1 MELRFLTD
9 DELFARIESLDDA
22 GGSHEAVQAGLEEL
36 FRRLRE
42 QAAPEDLLNVERVI
56 RFVRSAF
63 ADDDEDDGS
72 AGAGVREPRRPAPQS
87 GSASAARRVSDA
99 A

>member
-1 MELRFLTD
+1 VELRLLTE
-9 DELFARIESLDDA
+9 DELFAHIESLDDA
-22 GGSHEAVQAGLEEL
+22 GEPVHQALEEL

-42 QAAPEDLLNVERVI
+42 QAMPEDRGDVERVI

-63 ADDDEDDGS
+63 GDDEGDGS
-72 AGAGVREPRRPAPQS
+72 DDVGVREPRRPAPKS
-87 GSASAARRVSDA
+87 GSAGAARRIGDA

>member
-1 MELRFLTD
+1 MELRLLTD
-9 DELFARIESLDDA
+9 DELFAHIASVDD
-22 GGSHEAVQAGLEEL
+22 GGGRREEVEGALEEL

-42 QAAPEDLLNVERVI
+42 QAPPEGARDVERVI

-63 ADDDEDDGS
+63 ADDEDEGPGS
-72 AGAGVREPRRPAPQS
+72 VGVREPRRPSPHPGSTGACAP
-87 GSASAARRVSDA
+87 VSDA

>member
-1 MELRFLTD
+1 MELRLLTD
-9 DELFARIESLDDA
+9 DELFAHIEALDDDGEPVHA
-22 GGSHEAVQAGLEEL
+22 ALDEL
-36 FRRLRE
+36 FGRLRE
-42 QAAPEDLLNVERVI
+42 QAAPEEHHEVERVI

-63 ADDDEDDGS
+63 GDDEADGS
-72 AGAGVREPRRPAPQS
+72 AGAAVREPRRPAPQS

>member
-1 MELRFLTD
+1 MDLRLLTD
-9 DELFARIESLDDA
+9 DELFAHIASLDD
-22 GGSHEAVQAGLEEL
+22 GGGRREQVEGALEEL

-42 QAAPEDLLNVERVI
+42 QAPPEGARDVERVI

-63 ADDDEDDGS
+63 ADDEDDRPGS
-72 AGAGVREPRRPAPQS
+72 AGVREPRRPAPQS
-87 GSASAARRVSDA
+87 GSSGACAPVSDA